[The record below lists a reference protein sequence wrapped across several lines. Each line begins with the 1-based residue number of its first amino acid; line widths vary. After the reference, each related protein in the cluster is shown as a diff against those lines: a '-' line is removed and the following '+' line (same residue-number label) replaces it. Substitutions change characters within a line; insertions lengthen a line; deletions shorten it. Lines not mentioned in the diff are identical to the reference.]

1 MCEWCGGNLPPRKP
15 GPGRPRRFCSAACKK
30 ASYREAE
37 KYGAALDAI
46 PDPVDGAAL
55 RAMTTEAVTR
65 VLEDAEPADAVGQLC
80 RAVSETEVLAVE
92 FRRLSTSTPRNL
104 AWRSADMSDHLRAGL
119 DRLFPRED
127 PS

>member
-1 MCEWCGGNLPPRKP
+1 MAAARERQEM
-15 GPGRPRRFCSAACKK
+15 SA
-30 ASYREAE
+30 
-37 KYGAALDAI
+37 GLVAI

-65 VLEDAEPADAVGQLC
+65 VLEDAEPADPVGQLC

-127 PS
+127 AP